1 MSFQTRKTFGT
12 QIKIF
17 LMKSA
22 SFLTLHRQQGS
33 YHGQGTETAWGWVIF
48 IFGWTISST
57 ALADSWLHLVKDSS
71 DSFINI
77 HQLVIVLS
85 DSLKESIV
93 RELVQNA
100 CFSSKFT
107 RTIQIINCFSF
118 GCKITSTTWRSYMI
132 YLAMKHRLWK
142 ARDIETLVE

>member
-17 LMKSA
+17 LMKSV

-48 IFGWTISST
+48 IFGWTISLT

-77 HQLVIVLS
+77 HHDCSEWFI
-85 DSLKESIV
+85 KESVV
-93 RELVQNA
+93 RELVQNT
-100 CFSSKFT
+100 CFPGKVT
-107 RTIQIINCFSF
+107 RTIHRIICFSF
-118 GCKITSTTWRSYMI
+118 GRKVSSTSWRSYLM
-132 YLAMKHRLWK
+132 YLAMKHNLWK
-142 ARDIETLVE
+142 AWDLVWID

>member
-17 LMKSA
+17 LMKSV

-48 IFGWTISST
+48 IFGWNISLT

-77 HQLVIVLS
+77 HHDCSEWFI
-85 DSLKESIV
+85 KESV
-93 RELVQNA
+93 VCELVQNT
-100 CFSSKFT
+100 CFSGKVT
-107 RTIQIINCFSF
+107 RTIHRIICFSF
-118 GCKITSTTWRSYMI
+118 GHKISSTSWRSYLM
-132 YLAMKHRLWK
+132 YLAMKHNLWK
-142 ARDIETLVE
+142 AWDLVWID